1 MILDDFRL
9 DDRVALVTGGGRGI
23 GKALAMGLAEAG
35 ADIAL
40 TARSEEQLLRTADE
54 IAAATGRRA
63 VEFPADLTDLA
74 QIEPVVDA
82 VVHEFGKIDILVNNA
97 GTINRAP
104 ALEYTPQMWDEVMA
118 INIRGAFFVAQAVG
132 RHMVDRGCGKIINIA
147 SLLSAIGVPLIPAY
161 TASKGGIAKL
171 TRSLAVEW
179 AQHGIN
185 VNAIAPGYFRTDNTQ
200 ALQDNPERNRIIVE
214 RVPFHRWGD
223 VQELQG
229 ACVWLASD
237 ASSFVTGQVIYVDGG
252 WTAT

>member
-23 GKALAMGLAEAG
+23 GKSLATGLAEAG
-35 ADIAL
+35 AQIAL
-40 TARSEEQLLRTADE
+40 TARSEDQLLQAVDE
-54 IAAATGRRA
+54 ISASTGRRV
-63 VEFPADLTDLA
+63 VEFPADLTQTDE
-74 QIEPVVDA
+74 IESLVEA
-82 VVHEFGKIDILVNNA
+82 VVQEFGRIDILINNA

-104 ALEYTPQMWDEVMA
+104 ALDYTPQMWDEVMS

-132 RHMVDRGCGKIINIA
+132 RRMVDRGTGKIINIA
-147 SLLSAIGVPLIPAY
+147 SLLSAIGVPFIPAY
-161 TASKGGIAKL
+161 TASKGGIAQL
-171 TRSLAVEW
+171 TKSLAVEW

-185 VNAIAPGYFRTDNTQ
+185 VNAIAPGYFRTDNTRP
-200 ALQDNPERNRIIVE
+200 LQENPERNRIIID
-214 RVPFHRWGD
+214 RVPFGRWGD

-237 ASSFVTGQVIYVDGG
+237 AASFVTGQVVFVDGG

>member
-23 GKALAMGLAEAG
+23 GRALAMGLAEAG

-74 QIEPVVDA
+74 QIAPVVEA

-132 RHMVDRGCGKIINIA
+132 RHMVDRGRGRIINIA
-147 SLLSAIGVPLIPAY
+147 SLLSAIGVPFIPAY
-161 TASKGGIAKL
+161 TASKGGIAQL

-214 RVPFHRWGD
+214 RVPCHRWGD
-223 VQELQG
+223 VRELQG

>member
-9 DDRVALVTGGGRGI
+9 DGRVALVTGGGRGI
-23 GKALAMGLAEAG
+23 GKSLATGLAEAG

-40 TARSEEQLLRTADE
+40 TSRSEEQLLRAVDE
-54 IAAATGRRA
+54 IGDRTGRRV
-63 VEFPADLTDLA
+63 VEFPADLTDLDE
-74 QIEPVVDA
+74 IEPVVEA
-82 VVHEFGKIDILVNNA
+82 VINEFGRIDVLVNNA

-104 ALEYTPQMWDEVMA
+104 ALEYTAEAWDEVMN
-118 INIRGAFFVAQAVG
+118 INIRGAFFVAQAVA
-132 RHMVDRGCGKIINIA
+132 RQMVDRGSGKIINIA
-147 SLLSAIGVPLIPAY
+147 SLLSAIGVPFIPAY
-161 TASKGGIAKL
+161 TASKGGIGQL
-171 TRSLAVEW
+171 TKSLAVEW

-200 ALQDNPERNRIIVE
+200 ALQDDPERNSIIVN

-223 VQELQG
+223 VEELQG

-237 ASSFVTGQVIYVDGG
+237 ASSFVTGQVVYVDGG

>member
-23 GKALAMGLAEAG
+23 GRALAMGLAEAG

-40 TARSEEQLLRTADE
+40 TARSKEQLLRTADE
-54 IAAATGRRA
+54 IADATGRRA
-63 VEFPADLTDLA
+63 VAFAADLTDLA
-74 QIEPVVDA
+74 QIAPVIDA
-82 VVHEFGKIDILVNNA
+82 VLHEFGKIDILVNNA

-118 INIRGAFFVAQAVG
+118 INIRAAFFVAQAVG
-132 RHMVDRGCGKIINIA
+132 RHMVDRGRGKIINIA
-147 SLLSAIGVPLIPAY
+147 SLLSAIGVPFIPAY
-161 TASKGGIAKL
+161 TASKGGIAQL
-171 TRSLAVEW
+171 TKSLAVEW

-200 ALQDNPERNRIIVE
+200 ALQDDPERNRIITE